1 MIEVCNL
8 TRRFGNNYAVD
19 DVSFT
24 IKEGEIVGLLGP
36 NGAGKSTTMNMI
48 TGYLSPTSGKVLVDG
63 VDVFEEPQ
71 ATKKQIGFLP
81 EQPPLYMDM
90 TVWEYLSFVHDL
102 KNCEFNKKEHLAEIM
117 GLVKITEVKDKLIK
131 NLSKG
136 FKQRVGIAG
145 TLIGNPKIIIL
156 DEPTVG
162 LSPEQVIEFRSLVR
176 SLGKKHTVILS
187 THILGEVQ
195 AICGRILVMNQGKI
209 IADQPTASFKQTIGQ
224 NNRFQV
230 KIAGPQKEV
239 QNLLR
244 SIHSVRSVSC
254 DGQRD
259 VDAYTYIIEY
269 SGSVEIRKM
278 LFNELAKKGWPIL
291 AMEDVSVTLED
302 VFVQLIKKAEESP
315 EFKANKKQGGDNK

>member
-1 MIEVCNL
+1 MIEVRNL

-48 TGYLSPTSGKVLVDG
+48 TGYLSPTRGQVLVDG
-63 VDVFEEPQ
+63 VDIFEDPQ
-71 ATKKQIGFLP
+71 SAKKKIGFLP

-117 GLVKITEVKDKLIK
+117 GLVKITEVKNKLIK

-145 TLIGNPKIIIL
+145 TLIGNPQIIIL

-176 SLGKKHTVILS
+176 GLAKKHTVILS

-195 AICGRILVMNQGKI
+195 AVCGRILVMNQGKI
-209 IADQPTASFKQTIGQ
+209 IADQPTATFKQTVGQ
-224 NNRFQV
+224 SNRFQV
-230 KIAGPQKEV
+230 KIAGPQREV

-244 SIHSVRSVSC
+244 SIHSVKGVTC
-254 DGQRD
+254 DGHRD

-269 SGSVEIRKM
+269 TGSVEIRKM
-278 LFNELAKKGWPIL
+278 LFNELARKGWPIL
-291 AMEDVSVTLED
+291 AMEDVSVSLED
-302 VFVQLIKKAEESP
+302 VFVQLIKKADEGGDQP
-315 EFKANKKQGGDNK
+315 KKKQGDNK

>member
-1 MIEVCNL
+1 MIEVRNL

-48 TGYLSPTSGKVLVDG
+48 TGYLSPTRGQVLVDG
-63 VDVFEEPQ
+63 VDIFEDPQ
-71 ATKKQIGFLP
+71 SAKKKIGFLP

-145 TLIGNPKIIIL
+145 TLIGNPQIIIL

-176 SLGKKHTVILS
+176 GLAKKHTVILS

-195 AICGRILVMNQGKI
+195 AVCGRILVMNQGKI
-209 IADQPTASFKQTIGQ
+209 IADQPTATFKQTVGQ
-224 NNRFQV
+224 SNRFQV
-230 KIAGPQKEV
+230 KIAGPQREV

-244 SIHSVRSVSC
+244 SIHSVKGVTC
-254 DGQRD
+254 DGHRD

-269 SGSVEIRKM
+269 TGSVEIRKM
-278 LFNELAKKGWPIL
+278 LFNELARKGWPIL
-291 AMEDVSVTLED
+291 AMEDVSVSLED
-302 VFVQLIKKAEESP
+302 VFVQLIKKADENGDQP
-315 EFKANKKQGGDNK
+315 KKKQGDNK

>member
-1 MIEVCNL
+1 MIEVRNL

-48 TGYLSPTSGKVLVDG
+48 TGYLSPTRGQVLVDG
-63 VDVFEEPQ
+63 VDIFEDPQ
-71 ATKKQIGFLP
+71 SAKKKIGFLP

-117 GLVKITEVKDKLIK
+117 GLVKITEVKNKLIK

-145 TLIGNPKIIIL
+145 TLIGNPQIIIL

-176 SLGKKHTVILS
+176 GLAKKHTVILS

-195 AICGRILVMNQGKI
+195 AVCGRILVMNQGKI
-209 IADQPTASFKQTIGQ
+209 IADQPTATFKQTVGQ
-224 NNRFQV
+224 SNRFQV
-230 KIAGPQKEV
+230 KIAGPQREV

-244 SIHSVRSVSC
+244 SIHSVKGVTC
-254 DGQRD
+254 DGHRD

-269 SGSVEIRKM
+269 TGSVEIRKM
-278 LFNELAKKGWPIL
+278 LFNELARKGWPIL
-291 AMEDVSVTLED
+291 AMEDVSVSLED
-302 VFVQLIKKAEESP
+302 VFVQLIKKADENGDQP
-315 EFKANKKQGGDNK
+315 KKKQGDTK

>member
-1 MIEVCNL
+1 MIEVRNL

-48 TGYLSPTSGKVLVDG
+48 TGYLSPTRGQVLVDG
-63 VDVFEEPQ
+63 VDIFEDPQ
-71 ATKKQIGFLP
+71 SAKKKIGFLP

-117 GLVKITEVKDKLIK
+117 GLVKITEVKNKLIK

-145 TLIGNPKIIIL
+145 TLIGNPQIIIL

-176 SLGKKHTVILS
+176 GLAKKHTVILS

-195 AICGRILVMNQGKI
+195 AVCGRILVMNQGKI
-209 IADQPTASFKQTIGQ
+209 IADQPTATFKQTVGQ
-224 NNRFQV
+224 SNRFQV
-230 KIAGPQKEV
+230 KIAGPQREV

-244 SIHSVRSVSC
+244 SIHSVKGVTC
-254 DGQRD
+254 DGHRD

-269 SGSVEIRKM
+269 TGSVEIRKM
-278 LFNELAKKGWPIL
+278 LFNELARKGWPIL
-291 AMEDVSVTLED
+291 AMEDVSVSLED
-302 VFVQLIKKAEESP
+302 VFVQLIKKADENGDQP
-315 EFKANKKQGGDNK
+315 KKKQGDIK

>member
-1 MIEVCNL
+1 MIEVRNL
-8 TRRFGNNYAVD
+8 IRRFGNNYAVD

-48 TGYLSPTSGKVLVDG
+48 TGYLSPTRGQVLVDG
-63 VDVFEEPQ
+63 VDIFEDPQ
-71 ATKKQIGFLP
+71 SAKKKIGFLP

-117 GLVKITEVKDKLIK
+117 GLVKITEVKNKLIK

-145 TLIGNPKIIIL
+145 TLIGNPQIIIL

-176 SLGKKHTVILS
+176 GLAKKHTVILS

-195 AICGRILVMNQGKI
+195 AVCGRILVMNQGKI
-209 IADQPTASFKQTIGQ
+209 IADQPTATFKQTVGQ
-224 NNRFQV
+224 SNRFQV
-230 KIAGPQKEV
+230 KIAGPQREV

-244 SIHSVRSVSC
+244 SIHSVKGVTC
-254 DGQRD
+254 DGHRD
-259 VDAYTYIIEY
+259 VDAYTYVIEY
-269 SGSVEIRKM
+269 TGSVEIRKM
-278 LFNELAKKGWPIL
+278 LFNELARKGWPIL
-291 AMEDVSVTLED
+291 AMEDVSVSLED
-302 VFVQLIKKAEESP
+302 VFVQLIKKADENGDQP
-315 EFKANKKQGGDNK
+315 KKKQGDNK

>member
-1 MIEVCNL
+1 MIEVRNL

-24 IKEGEIVGLLGP
+24 IKEGEVVGLLGP

-48 TGYLSPTSGKVLVDG
+48 TGYLSPTRGQVLVDG
-63 VDVFEEPQ
+63 VDIFEDPQ
-71 ATKKQIGFLP
+71 SAKKKIGFLP

-117 GLVKITEVKDKLIK
+117 GLVKITEVKNKLIK

-145 TLIGNPKIIIL
+145 TLIGNPQIIIL

-176 SLGKKHTVILS
+176 GLAKKHTVILS

-195 AICGRILVMNQGKI
+195 AVCGRILVMNQGKI
-209 IADQPTASFKQTIGQ
+209 IADQPTATFKQTVGQ
-224 NNRFQV
+224 SNRFQV
-230 KIAGPQKEV
+230 KIAGPQREV

-244 SIHSVRSVSC
+244 SIHSVKGVTC
-254 DGQRD
+254 DGHRD

-269 SGSVEIRKM
+269 TGSVEIRKM
-278 LFNELAKKGWPIL
+278 LFNELARKGWPIL
-291 AMEDVSVTLED
+291 AMEDVSVSLED
-302 VFVQLIKKAEESP
+302 VFVQLIKKADEDGDQP
-315 EFKANKKQGGDNK
+315 KKKQGDNK

>member
-8 TRRFGNNYAVD
+8 VRKFGNNHAVD
-19 DVSFT
+19 DISFT

-48 TGYLSPTSGKVLVDG
+48 TGYLSPTSGQVLVDG

-71 ATKKQIGFLP
+71 TVKKQIGFLP

-102 KNCEFNKKEHLAEIM
+102 KGCGFNKGEHLAEVM
-117 GLVKITEVKDKLIK
+117 SLVKITEVKNKLIK

-187 THILGEVQ
+187 THILSEVQ
-195 AICGRILVMNQGKI
+195 SVCGRVLVMNQGKI
-209 IADQPTASFKQTIGQ
+209 IADESVANFKQTVSQ
-224 NNRFQV
+224 SNRFQV
-230 KIAGPQKEV
+230 KIAGPQREV

-244 SIHSVRSVSC
+244 SIHSVKGVTC
-254 DGQRD
+254 DGHRD

-269 SGSVEIRKM
+269 TGSVEIRKM

-291 AMEDVSVTLED
+291 AMEDVSVSLED
-302 VFVQLIKKAEESP
+302 VFVQLIKKTEQEAGNE
-315 EFKANKKQGGDNK
+315 KKNQGGKTTK